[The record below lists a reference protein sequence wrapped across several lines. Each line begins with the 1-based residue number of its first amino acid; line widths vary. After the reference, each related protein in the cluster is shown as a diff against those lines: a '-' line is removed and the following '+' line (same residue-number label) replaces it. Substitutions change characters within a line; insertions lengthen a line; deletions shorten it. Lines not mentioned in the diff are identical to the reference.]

1 MRLLFTTVVAMVTS
15 VQAAPFADPTRPP
28 SASEPGAAV
37 RDDGPRL
44 ESVLIAPDRRI
55 AVINGQQV
63 VVGTKAAGGVVEK
76 ISEGEVVIRGA
87 DGLQTLK
94 LIPEMRQASTAQKKG
109 KTP

>member
-1 MRLLFTTVVAMVTS
+1 MAAVAMVAS
-15 VQAAPFADPTRPP
+15 VHAAPFADPTQPP
-28 SASEPGAAV
+28 SVTEPGAAV

-63 VVGTKAAGGVVEK
+63 VVGTKAAGGEVVK
-76 ISEGEVVIRGA
+76 ISEGEVVMRGA
-87 DGLQTLK
+87 DGLYTLK
-94 LIPEMRQASTAQKKG
+94 LIPEMRQASTGKKKG